1 MAIYKLYPQQDATI
15 YSSFP
20 LMNTGLDP
28 ILEVNNIT
36 PSPSY
41 ENQVARSLV
50 KFNQDEIDEVIDSKV
65 SGSLFEA
72 YFKMHIADAEG
83 LLLQS
88 VIEAYPIYESWMN
101 GEGMFADD
109 PENINGVSWV
119 YKNYYDG
126 DNWAITNLP
135 PYVKNS
141 FLDDNI
147 GGETW
152 FTGSDHPGIGDLKAT
167 QSLGLKLP
175 YDLNLNV
182 TNALKVWYS
191 SSKDINDTYTNIP
204 NNGFIVKWEDSI
216 EFNTTSSVQPSF
228 RFYSIDTHTIYPPEL
243 EIKWDDSL
251 YITGSLPPLNT
262 NNVFIGIKNNPG
274 KFYIDSVNKFR
285 VNARPT
291 YPSRV
296 YQTSSIYTNNYALP
310 RQSYWAL
317 KDIDTNEYVIDFDE
331 QFTKLSCDSK
341 GNYFTLY
348 MKGLEPERNYSILIK
363 TIING
368 ETIIKNDNYYFKII
382 NG

>member
-1 MAIYKLYPQQDATI
+1 MAIYKLFPQQDATI
-15 YSSFP
+15 YSSYP
-20 LMNTGLDP
+20 LMNAGLDS

-65 SGSLFEA
+65 SSSLFEA
-72 YFKMHIADAEG
+72 YLKMYIADAEG

-88 VIEAYPIYESWMN
+88 NIEAYPLYESWMN
-101 GEGMFADD
+101 GEGRFEDD
-109 PENINGVSWV
+109 PENTNGVSWI
-119 YKNYYDG
+119 YRDYYNG
-126 DNWAITNLP
+126 NNWSFTNLP

-141 FLDDNI
+141 FPDDNI
-147 GGETW
+147 GGGTW
-152 FTGSDHPGIGDLKAT
+152 FTGSNHPGMGNLKAT
-167 QSLGLKLP
+167 QSLDLKLP
-175 YDLNLNV
+175 YDLNLDV
-182 TNALKVWYS
+182 TNTLKAWYS
-191 SSKDINDTYTNIP
+191 SSKDINDTYINIP
-204 NNGFIVKWEDSI
+204 NNGFIIKWEDSI

-243 EIKWDDSL
+243 VIKWDDST
-251 YITGSLPPLNT
+251 YITGSLPSLNS
-262 NNVFIGIKNNPG
+262 NDIFIGIKNNPG
-274 KFYIDSVNKFR
+274 RFYRDSINKFR
-285 VNARPT
+285 VNARPM
-291 YPSRV
+291 YPPRV

-310 RQSYWAL
+310 SQSYWAL

-331 QFTKLSCDSK
+331 QFTKLSCDNR

-348 MKGLEPERNYSILIK
+348 MNGLEPERNYSILIK